1 MLACL
6 GSDSSSYLCISIC
19 RLRPRVLLLLHTT
32 SSGLAL
38 KYTNIQTDRHHTL
51 LAYQIHI
58 HPAQNTQSVTR
69 EPWRLLDRS
78 RPTSTLRFVLIYVM
92 LLACAC
98 ARVLLLD
105 TSSSGLAFKH
115 LHPQHITYMS
125 TLFTRKHLG
134 YRLLIHNFGL
144 EKNTEATLAPPAAG
158 TAIPRRS
165 HHIPS
170 AL

>member
-1 MLACL
+1 MPLAGAGSSSATHYLLRVGTQIHKHITDRQTSYFTLLYTYACL
-6 GSDSSSYLCISIC
+6 TNTYTSGTEYSVSHKRALASSWSIAPYIYIAICVDLCYAAC
-19 RLRPRVLLLLHTT
+19 GRV
-32 SSGLAL
+32 
-38 KYTNIQTDRHHTL
+38 
-51 LAYQIHI
+51 
-58 HPAQNTQSVTR
+58 
-69 EPWRLLDRS
+69 
-78 RPTSTLRFVLIYVM
+78 
-92 LLACAC
+92 CAC